1 MFLHIVTLVGVRV
14 MKRIKV
20 PKIDFDDFEDDDFYS
35 REVRQQELEDD
46 ELEPWEAAWMRGYD
60 EAG

>member
-1 MFLHIVTLVGVRV
+1 MQNSDINKLDVEI
-14 MKRIKV
+14 
-20 PKIDFDDFEDDDFYS
+20 FEESDFYS
-35 REVRQQELEDD
+35 GDVRQQELEDD